1 MKSIRRVQ
9 RLISMMLLVF
19 LGVFGF
25 LLYKLQS
32 EAGFYISNASKI
44 SLGYVYDRNGDI
56 LFDQNATTQIYG
68 SDYFLDIGNLIG
80 DDSKQMTNTLVAQ
93 NIGSLANFSFMLG
106 EQENGQSAIYC
117 TLDHKIN
124 QKVYQAFGS
133 KNGCAVAYNY
143 LTGEIY
149 VCLSKPSVNILN
161 NYTDLDMLE
170 DGSLLCKVFYPTVP
184 ASTQKIVTSIAALE
198 SLGYDNLIQKNFTCT
213 GIYTNLTGD
222 DIKCHRLAGHGS
234 QNIIQAFANSCNPF
248 FAQLVEDRE
257 LPLEDIQ
264 HTYEKMGF
272 CVNQQ
277 GKQKYLTINGLTA
290 YTASATLT
298 NKTDFITQWGC
309 MGQGETLVSPLQLML
324 WQSAIATQSGK
335 TTMPYLIHY
344 ITKVNGEITSQAQ
357 TSYSSQ
363 MFSETTATHM
373 REIMLDNG
381 TKNYIDLL
389 PGYDVGVKSGTAQV
403 ENGAKE
409 NSLLVGFV
417 DDINFPIAFCVEID
431 DRVAGEVSTSD
442 ITKVL
447 LQKLHEA
454 LISE

>member
-1 MKSIRRVQ
+1 MKSIHRVQ
-9 RLISMMLLVF
+9 HLISMMLLLF
-19 LGVFGF
+19 FGVFGF
-25 LLYKLQS
+25 LLYKIQT
-32 EAGFYISNASKI
+32 EAGFYISNASNI

-56 LFDQNATTQIYG
+56 LFDQNANTQVYG

-80 DDSKQMTNTLVAQ
+80 DDSNQMNNTLVAQ

-117 TLDHKIN
+117 TLDHKVN

-149 VCLSKPSVNILN
+149 VCFSKPSVNILN
-161 NYTDLDMLE
+161 HYADLDTLE
-170 DGSLLCKVFYPTVP
+170 NGSLLCKVFYPTVP
-184 ASTQKIVTSIAALE
+184 GSTQKIATSIAALE
-198 SLGYDNLIQKNFTCT
+198 SFGYDNLMQKNFNCT
-213 GIYTNLTGD
+213 GIYTNLSNT
-222 DIKCHRLAGHGS
+222 DIKCHRLAGHGE

-264 HTYEKMGF
+264 NTYEKMGF
-272 CVNQQ
+272 YINQQ
-277 GKQKYLTINGLTA
+277 GSQKYLDINGLTA
-290 YTASATLT
+290 FTASTRLT
-298 NKTDFITQWGC
+298 NKTDFNTQWGC

-335 TTMPYLIHY
+335 TTMPYFINY
-344 ITKVNGEITSQAQ
+344 ITKVNGAITSQAQ
-357 TSYSSQ
+357 ISYSSQ

-403 ENGAKE
+403 ENGNKE

-447 LQKLHEA
+447 LQKLHET